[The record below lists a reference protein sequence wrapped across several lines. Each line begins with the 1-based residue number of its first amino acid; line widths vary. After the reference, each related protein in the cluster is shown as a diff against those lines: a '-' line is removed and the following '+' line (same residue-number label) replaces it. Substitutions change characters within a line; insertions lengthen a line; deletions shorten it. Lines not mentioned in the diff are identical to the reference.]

1 MLIQLGVQRLRQV
14 GWQMAHTVTLSAAR
28 VTMVVVQAARK
39 FFCPKI
45 YSSLE
50 FALIFCRVTVSGG
63 TFTATVPARS
73 ALAIH
78 SGQKG
83 SGSGSGGGD
92 GTVTVTF
99 AETAQTVFGENIF
112 IAGSLSQLGS
122 WDPNAAVCPIP
133 CIPIVMI

>member
-1 MLIQLGVQRLRQV
+1 MFRRLV
-14 GWQMAHTVTLSAAR
+14 S
-28 VTMVVVQAARK
+28 
-39 FFCPKI
+39 FFVLRFHNL
-45 YSSLE
+45 LE
-50 FALIFCRVTVSGG
+50 AELFFCRVTVSGG

-83 SGSGSGGGD
+83 SGNGSGGGGGGG
-92 GTVTVTF
+92 GTVAVTF

-122 WDPNAAVCPIP
+122 WDPNAAVCSIA
-133 CIPIVMI
+133 CIPTVMI